1 MSENDNE
8 NVNETEAEEIEAEV
22 VESEEVESED
32 VTDAEELIDD
42 DTSEVQSEDNNPSDA
57 DADAELHDV
66 APMGNSANV
75 NLETLLKVPVNL
87 SIEVGRTQLALNEV
101 LDTREGTVI
110 ELERRLDQPLDILV
124 NGSLVAHGVVVLAND
139 RFGIQITDIV
149 SLQERAQNL

>member
-8 NVNETEAEEIEAEV
+8 HSNEAETEIENTEAEIVSEETSVAAEDGEDIIDVEAEAH
-22 VESEEVESED
+22 E
-32 VTDAEELIDD
+32 
-42 DTSEVQSEDNNPSDA
+42 PS
-57 DADAELHDV
+57 LK
-66 APMGNSANV
+66 NSSANV
-75 NLETLLKVPVNL
+75 NLDTLLKVPVNL
-87 SIEVGRTQLALNEV
+87 SIEVGRTNMALNEV

-149 SLQERAQNL
+149 SLHERALNL

>member
-1 MSENDNE
+1 MSESDNE
-8 NVNETEAEEIEAEV
+8 NNNE
-22 VESEEVESED
+22 VESEIEEVESED
-32 VTDAEELIDD
+32 IESEEVDAEEVTEMADEAE
-42 DTSEVQSEDNNPSDA
+42 EVAEVETAAINQST
-57 DADAELHDV
+57 
-66 APMGNSANV
+66 ANV

-87 SIEVGRTQLALNEV
+87 SIEVGRTQMALNEV